1 MAELTT
7 LARPYAKAVFRLAME
22 QKNLAAWSDMLALL
36 AALMRDKE
44 LAAYL
49 SQPRWTAAEQAA
61 ALCKVAGEAVSTQAQ
76 ALVGELAH
84 YKRLTLLPYI
94 AALYEQYRADQER
107 SVEVQV
113 TSAYDMT
120 PEQTLQLQQA
130 LGSRLGRDVHI
141 ASHTDASLLG
151 GVIVHAGDLVIDA
164 SVRGRIAKLRDSLN
178 S

>member
-7 LARPYAKAVFRLAME
+7 LARPYAKAVFRLALE
-22 QKNLAAWSDMLALL
+22 QKNLAEWSDVLALL
-36 AALMRDKE
+36 AAFMHDKE

-61 ALCKVAGEAVSTQAQ
+61 ALCKVAGEAVSPQAQ

-120 PEQTLQLQQA
+120 PEQTLQLKQA
-130 LGSRLGRDVHI
+130 LGRRLGREVHI